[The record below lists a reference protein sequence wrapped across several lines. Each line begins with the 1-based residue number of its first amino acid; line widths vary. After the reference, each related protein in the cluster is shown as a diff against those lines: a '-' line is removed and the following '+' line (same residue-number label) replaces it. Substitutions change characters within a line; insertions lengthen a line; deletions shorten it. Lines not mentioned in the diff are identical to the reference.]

1 MPNEQYVMYA
11 FKIELYLRFQTM
23 FPRIGFAV
31 IIFFTLFKQI
41 RTINLSSNIDTRHV
55 NHDVQ

>member
-11 FKIELYLRFQTM
+11 FKIELYLSVQTM

-31 IIFFTLFKQI
+31 IIFFTLFKQR
-41 RTINLSSNIDTRHV
+41 RTINLSSNIDTRDV